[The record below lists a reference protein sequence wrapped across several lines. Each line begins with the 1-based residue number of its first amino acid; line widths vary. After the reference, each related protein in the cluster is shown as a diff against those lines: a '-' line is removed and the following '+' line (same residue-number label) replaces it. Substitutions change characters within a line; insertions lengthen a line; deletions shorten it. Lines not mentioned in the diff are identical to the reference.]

1 MLPSTFPLVDTR
13 GCSGARGGLGDVRL
27 FDRSGGRLDAEIAH
41 FGIFPVEASMAVNRE
56 GPGKDPEDGELDEI
70 GRRFEVAVVRTR
82 TPPLGSRRV
91 DVESWGDLVRAAE
104 FLGKPILRLVGGA
117 GGPEGRLLYVLDG
130 PISYVFDFGSGL
142 LNTARSGAYAL
153 SPHTQT
159 SPAVDL
165 PVPPEPEL
173 RPEVPD
179 EKPLGPIP
187 LPASV
192 SAPIPVPAPERPETP
207 ERPTPAEL
215 SAVTKVEQQIRVMVH
230 DIMERLR
237 SLPPEHENLERG
249 VDHVQMALDL
259 LRERRFG
266 AAQMELNKASRLIA
280 REDEPDPGDPP
291 SPA

>member
-1 MLPSTFPLVDTR
+1 MLAVSIVPAAASVMGVTF
-13 GCSGARGGLGDVRL
+13 
-27 FDRSGGRLDAEIAH
+27 
-41 FGIFPVEASMAVNRE
+41 FGVLAVAVFMAVNRE
-56 GPGKDPEDGELDEI
+56 DPGKEPEDRELDEI

-130 PISYVFDFGSGL
+130 PVSYVFDFGRGL

-153 SPHTQT
+153 SSRAETL
-159 SPAVDL
+159 PAVGL
-165 PVPPEPEL
+165 PTPPEPVV

-179 EKPLGPIP
+179 ERPSEPIP

-192 SAPIPVPAPERPETP
+192 SAPTPVPAPERPELP
-207 ERPTPAEL
+207 ERPTLAEL
-215 SAVTKVEQQIRVMVH
+215 SAVTKVEQQIREMVH

-280 REDEPDPGDPP
+280 REDEPDPGDHAG
-291 SPA
+291 PA